1 MELNKKNIVK
11 FIRQNKPE
19 LENRYGIKRIGLFGS
34 YAKDIARQESD
45 IDIVVEIS
53 EPDLFIL
60 IGIKQYLEEAF
71 GTRVDVVRLRE
82 KMNLVLKKRI
92 DRDAIYV

>member
-34 YAKDIARQESD
+34 YAKDITRQESD
-45 IDIVVEIS
+45 IDIVVEVS

-82 KMNLVLKKRI
+82 KMNLALKKRI

>member
-45 IDIVVEIS
+45 IDIVVEVS

-82 KMNLVLKKRI
+82 KMNLALKKRI

>member
-11 FIRQNKPE
+11 FIRQSKPE

-45 IDIVVEIS
+45 IDIVVEVS

-82 KMNLVLKKRI
+82 KMNLALKKRI

>member
-45 IDIVVEIS
+45 IDIVVEVS